1 MVIEKNLKLDLIDA
15 LNKASSLF
23 SAFPDFKQ
31 SVEGLA
37 GFIQDRLRGYLKDQ
51 GYTTAE
57 VESVLS
63 QNPSQFADLPK
74 RLEAVRAFSQ
84 LPESQA
90 LAAANKRITNILKK
104 TEVGSSDVDASLL
117 QVDAE
122 KALAAQ
128 VKEVEPHAT
137 RAFEQGDY
145 QQALLVLAP
154 LKANV
159 DAFFENVMVMDNN
172 EALKNNR
179 LALLKHMHGLMNR
192 VADISQL
199 AA

>member
-1 MVIEKNLKLDLIDA
+1 MLA
-15 LNKASSLF
+15 AASRLF
-23 SAFPDFKQ
+23 VDYPDFKIDL
-31 SVEGLA
+31 EGLEK
-37 GFIQDRLRGYLKDQ
+37 FIQDRLRGYLKDQ
-51 GYTTAE
+51 GYCTAE

-104 TEVGSSDVDASLL
+104 TDVGSSEIDPSLL

-137 RAFEQGDY
+137 KAFEQGDY